1 LADSDNLGRGLE
13 RILLGVPEVVSTARR
28 TGRAELDEHVQ
39 GVESAE
45 IDVTLQM
52 KQRPKDEVLA
62 EIRER
67 VTLLPGMSV
76 TIGQPISHRIDHMLS
91 GTRANIAVKVFGD
104 DLTMLRSLARQIE
117 TAMRSVA
124 GVVDLSVE
132 QQTDI
137 PTVRVQVNP
146 EDAARFGLQP
156 GQVTTKIQTAF
167 VGNEVN
173 RVLEGQ
179 VSFPLVVRY
188 PATDLADLQ
197 VIGRTLIDSP
207 SGAKVPLDAIADI
220 YEDRSPNFISR
231 EGVQRKIVVQCNV
244 AGRDLRGVVN
254 EIRAAVGDQVALP

>member
-1 LADSDNLGRGLE
+1 
-13 RILLGVPEVVSTARR
+13 
-28 TGRAELDEHVQ
+28 VQ

-52 KQRPKDEVLA
+52 KERPKRDVLA

-67 VTLLPGMSV
+67 VTLIPGMNV

-104 DLTMLRSLARQIE
+104 DLTLLRSLARQIE
-117 TAMRSVA
+117 GAMKGVS

-137 PTVRVQVNP
+137 PTVRVRVRP

-156 GQVTTKIQTAF
+156 GEVTTKIQTAF
-167 VGNEVN
+167 VGIEVN

-179 VSFPLVVRY
+179 ISFPMVVRY
-188 PATDLADLQ
+188 PETRLEDLQ
-197 VIGRTLIDSP
+197 VIGRTLIDSS
-207 SGAKVPLDAIADI
+207 SGAKVPLDAVADI

-231 EGVQRKIVVQCNV
+231 EGVQRKIVVQCQCRRTRL
-244 AGRDLRGVVN
+244 AGGRERDPIRGRR
-254 EIRAAVGDQVALP
+254 EGQAAARLPG